1 MHEINT
7 ELAIKYLLEELN
19 LRKESELAEK
29 LQITENAL
37 SMLKKR
43 NSLGTLIEKVLINID
58 PKVSMDRLIYG
69 YSSNCFRAQTLA
81 IKNQKEDEL
90 VTILENF
97 INSQTIMIKFKT
109 KIQRIKNLEF
119 LEKLR
124 DLANGNS
131 ERMLILFYAI
141 LLDLK
146 KNKLLIT
153 NDNLSIK
160 FSEIIDRHDFSY
172 FDTLKFGIISTKK
185 DFSNLKNW
193 IEKDTTT
200 SPEYTEGVYYP
211 DTYLIPVVED
221 TALVA
226 KRLIAKFNEN
236 FASYLPQFTAKNIK
250 WARAL
255 TLASIVQREASSD
268 SDMPLIAGI
277 LWNRLNQDMALGV
290 DATLQYIRGDVGK
303 GWWAPITVAE
313 KQTDSPF
320 NTYKYKGLP
329 PHPISNPGV
338 PAISAVLNPTKTDC
352 LYYLH
357 DKSRVTHC
365 APTYEEHKLNIQK
378 YLIAQ

>member
-19 LRKESELAEK
+19 LKNESELAEK
-29 LQITENAL
+29 LQITKNAL

-58 PKVSMDRLIYG
+58 SKVSMDRLVYG

-81 IKNQKEDEL
+81 IENQKEDEL

-97 INSQTIMIKFKT
+97 INSQTIMIKLKT

-124 DLANGNS
+124 DLANGDS

-141 LLDLK
+141 LLDLE

-193 IEKDTTT
+193 IEKELDSISIIEILSSLPTLK
-200 SPEYTEGVYYP
+200 E
-211 DTYLIPVVED
+211 LIKNELGPIN
-221 TALVA
+221 
-226 KRLIAKFNEN
+226 KR
-236 FASYLPQFTAKNIK
+236 
-250 WARAL
+250 
-255 TLASIVQREASSD
+255 
-268 SDMPLIAGI
+268 
-277 LWNRLNQDMALGV
+277 
-290 DATLQYIRGDVGK
+290 
-303 GWWAPITVAE
+303 
-313 KQTDSPF
+313 
-320 NTYKYKGLP
+320 
-329 PHPISNPGV
+329 
-338 PAISAVLNPTKTDC
+338 AISAV
-352 LYYLH
+352 
-357 DKSRVTHC
+357 
-365 APTYEEHKLNIQK
+365 EKLF
-378 YLIAQ
+378 L

>member
-19 LRKESELAEK
+19 LKNESELAEK
-29 LQITENAL
+29 LQITKNAL

-58 PKVSMDRLIYG
+58 SKVSMDRLVYG

-97 INSQTIMIKFKT
+97 INSQTIMIKLKT

-124 DLANGNS
+124 DLANGDS

-141 LLDLK
+141 LLDLE

-160 FSEIIDRHDFSY
+160 FSEIIDKHDFSY

-193 IEKDTTT
+193 IEKELDSISIIEILSSLPTLK
-200 SPEYTEGVYYP
+200 E
-211 DTYLIPVVED
+211 LIKNELGPIN
-221 TALVA
+221 
-226 KRLIAKFNEN
+226 KR
-236 FASYLPQFTAKNIK
+236 
-250 WARAL
+250 
-255 TLASIVQREASSD
+255 
-268 SDMPLIAGI
+268 
-277 LWNRLNQDMALGV
+277 
-290 DATLQYIRGDVGK
+290 
-303 GWWAPITVAE
+303 
-313 KQTDSPF
+313 
-320 NTYKYKGLP
+320 
-329 PHPISNPGV
+329 
-338 PAISAVLNPTKTDC
+338 AISAV
-352 LYYLH
+352 
-357 DKSRVTHC
+357 
-365 APTYEEHKLNIQK
+365 EKLF
-378 YLIAQ
+378 L

>member
-19 LRKESELAEK
+19 LKNESELAEK
-29 LQITENAL
+29 LQITKNAL

-141 LLDLK
+141 LLDLE

-193 IEKDTTT
+193 IEKELDNI
-200 SPEYTEGVYYP
+200 SIIEILSSLPALKE
-211 DTYLIPVVED
+211 LIRNELGPIN
-221 TALVA
+221 
-226 KRLIAKFNEN
+226 KR
-236 FASYLPQFTAKNIK
+236 
-250 WARAL
+250 
-255 TLASIVQREASSD
+255 
-268 SDMPLIAGI
+268 
-277 LWNRLNQDMALGV
+277 
-290 DATLQYIRGDVGK
+290 
-303 GWWAPITVAE
+303 
-313 KQTDSPF
+313 
-320 NTYKYKGLP
+320 
-329 PHPISNPGV
+329 
-338 PAISAVLNPTKTDC
+338 AISAV
-352 LYYLH
+352 
-357 DKSRVTHC
+357 
-365 APTYEEHKLNIQK
+365 EKLF
-378 YLIAQ
+378 L